1 MYDRLR
7 GVLCELSP
15 TRAVLD
21 VHGVGYL
28 CRIPLSTY
36 EQLKGLQE
44 AQLLTHLVVREDD
57 LTLFGF
63 ATDNERELF
72 RLVLSVTGVGP
83 AIGLAALSA
92 LTPCEVAQAL
102 ADEEIKT
109 LQRIKGV
116 GRKLA
121 ERLALELRE
130 RVPPLLA
137 KFDGARETMVVAA
150 DLGPADRPEG
160 VDALRALV
168 ELGYD
173 HKIARQRIEAVFT
186 SQGDVEAPPTVED
199 LVRACLQS

>member
-36 EQLKGLQE
+36 EQLKGLHE

-92 LTPCEVAQAL
+92 LTPREAARAL

-121 ERLALELRE
+121 QRLALELRE
-130 RVPPLLA
+130 RVPPLVA
-137 KFDGARETMVVAA
+137 KLDGVQESTVAA
-150 DLGPADRPEG
+150 AELGPADRPEA
-160 VDALRALV
+160 VDAVRALV

-173 HKIARQRIEAVFT
+173 HKVARQRIETV
-186 SQGDVEAPPTVED
+186 VEGQCDTGAAPSVED
-199 LVRACLQS
+199 LVRASLQS

>member
-15 TRAVLD
+15 TRAVID
-21 VHGVGYL
+21 VHGVGYE
-28 CRIPLSTY
+28 CRIPLSTFD
-36 EQLKGLQE
+36 QLKGLEQV
-44 AQLLTHLVVREDD
+44 QLLTHLSVREDD

-63 ATDNERELF
+63 ATDSERELF
-72 RLVLSVTGVGP
+72 RLVLSVAGVGP

-92 LTPCEVAQAL
+92 LSPREAARAL

-121 ERLALELRE
+121 ERLVLELRE

-137 KFDGARETMVVAA
+137 KLEGSDRSTVAVA

-173 HKIARQRIEAVFT
+173 HKIARQRIEAAFAA
-186 SQGDVEAPPTVED
+186 VEGTGPVPTVEE
-199 LVRACLQS
+199 LVRSCLRS